1 MAAGAWCI
9 ANRIRAT
16 HSRLA
21 HMTTRFQSLR
31 ERLQFL
37 KAPAI
42 VVLILAGF
50 VLEFIVEL
58 PFRIMAAAAGKRF

>member
-1 MAAGAWCI
+1 
-9 ANRIRAT
+9 
-16 HSRLA
+16 
-21 HMTTRFQSLR
+21 MTTRYQSLKD
-31 ERLQFL
+31 RLKFL

-50 VLEFIVEL
+50 MLEFVVEL